1 MEHFEFIE
9 YPYTEEQI
17 LSSYTRKISDRRIHV
32 LLCIMVHELTTKDLV
47 KEIVSNGFDGALVSG
62 INNDDDIE
70 YIKRLKRYLY
80 SLPLP
85 YKNFNWDLIVTL
97 KTGLDIGIKELE
109 DDVLGIVSN
118 DKYTS
123 FRNPRVL
130 NNIDYHSTKL
140 YSIKKTITD
149 VDTNESD
156 IETILRYYTGLDP
169 L

>member
-1 MEHFEFIE
+1 
-9 YPYTEEQI
+9 
-17 LSSYTRKISDRRIHV
+17 
-32 LLCIMVHELTTKDLV
+32 MVHELTTKDLV